1 MKTQEQLI
9 KEKISILISNV
20 DEKAKETSEQVSTL
34 GNFKVSH
41 KGVKVSL
48 NDLFNFRKMDMKGF
62 IAYLFMSNQN
72 KETFGDLSHEQVE
85 FLLTKVVSEKLTNA
99 LVKTHLK

>member
-9 KEKISILISNV
+9 QEKIEIILSNV
-20 DEKAKETSEQVSTL
+20 EEKLIETSTMVSTL
-34 GNFKVSH
+34 GNHKISH